1 VSRARA
7 VVLAALAVL
16 AAPAPAQA
24 AGEPTTV
31 VTGLARGQLVR
42 FTPYVGLPGFGA
54 QFGVAQAEVA
64 GPQSRASAGLADFGN
79 LSLVLGAVAGEVP
92 VPLPALPSPVT
103 ADSQGTQEVVRD
115 PLMAT
120 VSESAPGPAGLGLT
134 DTPGRQAAEPSMPGG
149 AREEARAVPD
159 PAAEARVVGGGLAAP
174 GLLTV
179 AGGETRAS
187 AVPGAT
193 TTTVTL
199 ARLELGPGDEPAVV
213 LSDLTWTATQ
223 DIGRPG
229 TAAFTVGAARV
240 LGQPVDLSGPDGM
253 DTLIKT
259 ANEALAGAG
268 LYLEAPVVTS
278 DPAGGAASA
287 LVVQFRNPEPVAAAL
302 GAVTQ
307 PAGPAV
313 NGILDAVI
321 AAFPDAEGARLVV
334 NAVLANGSGRSGG
347 RLELGG
353 ATARLAATE
362 LPGPE
367 PLPAVEEPP
376 PFDLP
381 FPSAAPLPAGELPAD
396 GFAAPPPFP
405 STALPAAG
413 FVPAPVP
420 LPSAGPGDDPAD
432 TPVGETAFTA
442 LPTVVPGATGS
453 GASAPLVLAGA
464 LAAVLALAAA
474 DRLRLRQAAP

>member
-1 VSRARA
+1 
-7 VVLAALAVL
+7 
-16 AAPAPAQA
+16 
-24 AGEPTTV
+24 
-31 VTGLARGQLVR
+31 
-42 FTPYVGLPGFGA
+42 
-54 QFGVAQAEVA
+54 
-64 GPQSRASAGLADFGN
+64 
-79 LSLVLGAVAGEVP
+79 
-92 VPLPALPSPVT
+92 
-103 ADSQGTQEVVRD
+103 
-115 PLMAT
+115 
-120 VSESAPGPAGLGLT
+120 
-134 DTPGRQAAEPSMPGG
+134 
-149 AREEARAVPD
+149 
-159 PAAEARVVGGGLAAP
+159 
-174 GLLTV
+174 
-179 AGGETRAS
+179 
-187 AVPGAT
+187 
-193 TTTVTL
+193 
-199 ARLELGPGDEPAVV
+199 VV

-223 DIGRPG
+223 DLGRPG

-240 LGQPVDLSGPDGM
+240 LGQPVDLSGPDGL
-253 DTLIKT
+253 DALIKA
-259 ANEALAGAG
+259 ANEALAAAG
-268 LYLEAPVVTS
+268 LYLEAPVVTA

-302 GAVTQ
+302 GAVTT
-307 PAGPAV
+307 PAGPVV

-353 ATARLAATE
+353 ATARLAAME
-362 LPGPE
+362 VPAPE
-367 PLPAVEEPP
+367 PLPAVDEAP

-381 FPSAAPLPAGELPAD
+381 FPAATLPPPGDLPTD

-405 STALPAAG
+405 STALPGTA

-420 LPSAGPGDDPAD
+420 LPAAGSGDEPAD

-442 LPTVVPGATGS
+442 LPTVVPGATGG